1 MEMVATIN
9 IYFFSYFRRKFRF
22 NHFSRPPIL

>member
-1 MEMVATIN
+1 MIATIDIN
-9 IYFFSYFRRKFRF
+9 CFAYFRRKFRF